1 MILHVVLTED
11 STTELIAKNVLT
23 SVRLAT
29 QKVVLL
35 AKQMILRVVLTEDST
50 TEPIVK
56 NVLTTAR
63 LATQRVV

>member
-29 QKVVLL
+29 LKVVLL

>member
-29 QKVVLL
+29 LKVVLL
-35 AKQMILRVVLTEDST
+35 AKQMILHVVLMEDST

-56 NVLTTAR
+56 IALTTVR
-63 LATQRVV
+63 LVTQKVV